1 MTVIVELEHHQV
13 INTSRSHDIIVG
25 VEVEVGFG
33 NVVEVEVG
41 NVVKVEVGDVQR
53 NKIGDLH
60 AAVIDRIVINE
71 K

>member
-1 MTVIVELEHHQV
+1 MTAIVELEHHQV

-41 NVVKVEVGDVQR
+41 DVQR
-53 NKIGDLH
+53 NKKGDLH